1 VQLKSKIISPIPK
14 PQCRQG
20 ICYVQTRDMLAIN
33 LPTVR
38 NKIKTVHNPESK
50 CREKTMTYCKNAH
63 KIKVTSLKH
72 DSAPKNQKIEITQIG
87 L

>member
-1 VQLKSKIISPIPK
+1 
-14 PQCRQG
+14 
-20 ICYVQTRDMLAIN
+20 M
-33 LPTVR
+33 
-38 NKIKTVHNPESK
+38 NKIKTVHNPKSK

-72 DSAPKNQKIEITQIG
+72 YSAPKNHKIEITQIS